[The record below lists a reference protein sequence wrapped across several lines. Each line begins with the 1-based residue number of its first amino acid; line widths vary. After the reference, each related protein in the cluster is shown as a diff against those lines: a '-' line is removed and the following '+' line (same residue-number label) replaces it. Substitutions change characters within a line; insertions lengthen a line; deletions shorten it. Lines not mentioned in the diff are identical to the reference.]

1 MILFSKSNESRSPL
15 YSVQALFQR
24 TLDYIKVNLLIRS
37 IAPVTNQ
44 ITSVGGVVLKEMNL
58 GMNLR
63 NDSND

>member
-1 MILFSKSNESRSPL
+1 MNLRVPI

-24 TLDYIKVNLLIRS
+24 TLDNIKVNLLIRS
-37 IAPVTNQ
+37 FPVTNQ

-63 NDSND
+63 NDS

>member
-1 MILFSKSNESRSPL
+1 MNLGVPI

-44 ITSVGGVVLKEMNL
+44 ITSAGGVVLKEMNL
-58 GMNLR
+58 CMNLQ
-63 NDSND
+63 NDS

>member
-1 MILFSKSNESRSPL
+1 MNLRVPI

-24 TLDYIKVNLLIRS
+24 TLDYIKVNLLILS

-63 NDSND
+63 NDS

>member
-1 MILFSKSNESRSPL
+1 MNLRVPI
-15 YSVQALFQR
+15 YSVQAFFQR
-24 TLDYIKVNLLIRS
+24 TLDYIKVNLLILS

-63 NDSND
+63 NDS

>member
-1 MILFSKSNESRSPL
+1 MNLGVPI

-24 TLDYIKVNLLIRS
+24 TLDYIKVNLLIPS

-63 NDSND
+63 NDS

>member
-1 MILFSKSNESRSPL
+1 MNLRVPL

-63 NDSND
+63 NDS

>member
-1 MILFSKSNESRSPL
+1 MNLRVPI

-24 TLDYIKVNLLIRS
+24 TLDYIKVNLLLLS

-63 NDSND
+63 NDS

>member
-1 MILFSKSNESRSPL
+1 MNLRVPI

-58 GMNLR
+58 CMNLQ
-63 NDSND
+63 NDS